1 MRILCG
7 DTEGG
12 LTMYT
17 LYKKANGVETVLA
30 YCEDPMDCAQA
41 IMVDAEAN
49 DDCAEYRWEK
59 DGTEEAKR

>member
-1 MRILCG
+1 
-7 DTEGG
+7 
-12 LTMYT
+12 MYT
-17 LYKKANGVETVLA
+17 LYKKANGTETVLA

-59 DGTEEAKR
+59 DGTEEAIR